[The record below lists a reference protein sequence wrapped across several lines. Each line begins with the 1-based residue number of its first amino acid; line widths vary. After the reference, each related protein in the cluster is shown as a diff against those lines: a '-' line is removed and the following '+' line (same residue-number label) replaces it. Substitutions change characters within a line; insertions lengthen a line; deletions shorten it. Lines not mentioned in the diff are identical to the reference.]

1 MTVYKNGST
10 GEDVTRIQKALKDAG
25 FYQGEPDGV
34 FGLPTETAL
43 KNFQTKSGLGA
54 DGIVGPATWG
64 KLFPS
69 PVSAAKEVS
78 GGLDSRC
85 LALTGSFETGR
96 FAPDCFATMA
106 GNFDGQGISFGA
118 LQWNFGQ
125 GTLQPLLKEM
135 FANHQDIASII
146 FAENLG
152 RVQQAINGGKEAA
165 LSFAASIQNQTKHTI
180 ADPWKQMF
188 RDLGLTPEFQAI
200 EVKGAAAYYQ
210 RGVRLCQDYGLWSE
224 RGRALMFD
232 ICVQNGSI
240 ADSVKALI
248 LADFGK
254 LPQSASPEETELA
267 KMQIVANRRA
277 EAANP
282 KFIEDVRR
290 RKLCIAEGKGVVHGI
305 SYDLAAQFGLGLRK
319 VDGAGN

>member
-10 GEDVTRIQKALKDAG
+10 GVDVTRIQKALKDAG

-34 FGLPTETAL
+34 FGSGTEAAV
-43 KNFQTKSGLGA
+43 KKFQFTSGLGA
-54 DGIVGPATWG
+54 DGIVGSATLE

-69 PVSAAKEVS
+69 QAAEPKALS

-85 LALTGSFETGR
+85 LALTGTFETGR
-96 FAPDCFATMA
+96 FAPDCFASMT
-106 GNFDGQGISFGA
+106 GNFDGQGMSFGA

-135 FANHQDIASII
+135 VTNHPDVALSIFGASL
-146 FAENLG
+146 NQL
-152 RVQQAINGGKEAA
+152 QQAISGSKDAA
-165 LSFAASIQNQTKHTI
+165 LSFAASIQDQAKKTI
-180 ADPWKQMF
+180 TDPWKQMF
-188 RDLGLTPEFQAI
+188 RSLGLTPEFQAI
-200 EVKGAAAYYQ
+200 EVKGAATYY
-210 RGVRLCQDYGLWSE
+210 GKAVKLCTDYGFRTE

-240 ADSVKALI
+240 SDTIKALI
-248 LADFGK
+248 VADFTK
-254 LPQSASPEETELA
+254 IPSSLSPEETEVA
-267 KMQIVANRRA
+267 KMRIVANRRA

-282 KFIEDVRR
+282 KFVEDVRR

-305 SYDLAAQFGLGLRK
+305 TYDLAGQFGLGLRNA
-319 VDGAGN
+319 DGAVD

>member
-1 MTVYKNGST
+1 MAIYKNGSI
-10 GEDVTRIQKALKDAG
+10 GDDVTRIQKALKDAG
-25 FYQGEPDGV
+25 FYQGEPDGI
-34 FGLPTETAL
+34 FGSQTETAL
-43 KNFQTKSGLGA
+43 KNFQAKSGLGA

-69 PVSAAKEVS
+69 PVLASKEAP
-78 GGLDSRC
+78 GALDSRC

-106 GNFDGQGISFGA
+106 GNFDGQGMSFGA
-118 LQWNFGQ
+118 LQWNLGQ

-135 FANHQDIASII
+135 FANHLDVVSGI
-146 FAENLG
+146 FGGNLG
-152 RVQQAINGGKEAA
+152 QLQQAINSGKEAA

-180 ADPWKQMF
+180 EDPWKQMF
-188 RDLGLTPEFQAI
+188 TALGLTQEFQAI
-200 EVKGAAAYYQ
+200 EVRGAAAYYEKC
-210 RGVRLCQDYGLWSE
+210 VRLCKDYGLWSE

-248 LADFGK
+248 MADFGK
-254 LPQSASPEETELA
+254 LAQSASSEETELA
-267 KMQIVANRRA
+267 KMRIVANRRA

-282 KFIEDVRR
+282 KFVEDVRR

-305 SYDLAAQFGLGLRK
+305 SYDLAAQFSLGLRK
-319 VDGAGN
+319 ADGAGS

>member
-1 MTVYKNGST
+1 MAIYKTGSS
-10 GEDVTRIQKALKDAG
+10 GEDVARIQKALKDAG
-25 FYQGEPDGV
+25 FYQGETDGA
-34 FGLPTETAL
+34 FGLQTETAL

-69 PVSAAKEVS
+69 PVSAPREVS

-85 LALTGSFETGR
+85 LALTGSFETGK
-96 FAPDCFATMA
+96 FSPECFATMT
-106 GNFDGQGISFGA
+106 GNFDGQGMSFGA

-135 FANHQDIASII
+135 CAIHQDIVSGI
-146 FAENLG
+146 FGENLG
-152 RVQQAINGGKEAA
+152 RLQQAINGGKDAA
-165 LSFAASIQNQTKHTI
+165 LSFAASIQDQAKHTI
-180 ADPWKQMF
+180 TDPWKQMF
-188 RDLGLTPEFQAI
+188 RALGLTPEFQAI
-200 EVKGAAAYYQ
+200 EVIGAAAYYQ
-210 RGVRLCQDYGLWSE
+210 KGVRLCQDYGLWSE

-248 LADFGK
+248 MADFGK
-254 LPQSASPEETELA
+254 LPQSALPEETELA
-267 KMQIVANRRA
+267 KMRIVANRRA

-282 KFIEDVRR
+282 KFVEDVRR

-305 SYDLAAQFGLGLRK
+305 NYDLGAQFGLELRR
-319 VDGAGN
+319 VDGEGN